1 MSIEDKLR
9 ENAKL
14 HPNKLALLCNGESYT
29 YGRLYQSVVDK
40 AASMPEVRGRLI
52 PIIATS
58 TADFLI
64 SYFAI
69 HINGGV
75 VVPLHKDIPMQKYE
89 EYSRLLAQGT
99 APNGVADI
107 LYTTG
112 TTGNAKA
119 VMISHDAIW
128 ANTENLV
135 CAQGFQSDLTFII
148 NGPLNHIGSLSK
160 VYPTIYAGATI
171 CLIDGMKDIRT
182 FFHAIEQAPTKV
194 ATFLVPAAI
203 RMLITLWRNE
213 LKDCADKIDFIE
225 TGAAPMTASDM
236 DLFCKLLPHSRLYN
250 TYASTETGIISTYNY
265 NDGECIAGCL
275 GLPMKHSSFFI
286 TADGHVACTGDTLM
300 TGYWHDDVAT
310 KAVMTDGV
318 IKTADIGRIDEQGRL
333 RLQGRGDDIINVGGY
348 KIDPTEIEAAA
359 LAFPT
364 VKDCI
369 CVCGSHPVAG
379 NVLKLIV
386 VCHEDYKQKALIAH
400 LKTRLESYKL
410 PMMVEVADHIQRTFN
425 GKLNRKAYR
434 K

>member
-1 MSIEDKLR
+1 
-9 ENAKL
+9 
-14 HPNKLALLCNGESYT
+14 
-29 YGRLYQSVVDK
+29 
-40 AASMPEVRGRLI
+40 
-52 PIIATS
+52 
-58 TADFLI
+58 
-64 SYFAI
+64 
-69 HINGGV
+69 
-75 VVPLHKDIPMQKYE
+75 
-89 EYSRLLAQGT
+89 
-99 APNGVADI
+99 
-107 LYTTG
+107 
-112 TTGNAKA
+112 
-119 VMISHDAIW
+119 
-128 ANTENLV
+128 
-135 CAQGFQSDLTFII
+135 
-148 NGPLNHIGSLSK
+148 
-160 VYPTIYAGATI
+160 
-171 CLIDGMKDIRT
+171 
-182 FFHAIEQAPTKV
+182 
-194 ATFLVPAAI
+194 
-203 RMLITLWRNE
+203 MLITLWRNE

-236 DLFCKLLPHSRLYN
+236 ELFCKLLPHTRLYN

-333 RLQGRGDDIINVGGY
+333 RLQGRGDDLINVGGY

-410 PMMVEVADHIQRTFN
+410 PMMVEVTDHIQRTFN